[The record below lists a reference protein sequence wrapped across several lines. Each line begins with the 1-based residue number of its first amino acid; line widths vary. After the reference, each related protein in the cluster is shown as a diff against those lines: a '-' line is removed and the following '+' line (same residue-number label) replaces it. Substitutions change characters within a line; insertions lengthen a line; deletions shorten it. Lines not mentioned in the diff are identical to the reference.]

1 LFIAEEGQLK
11 KKIIKMP
18 PEIEPG
24 NSLPADKDGKEEPRP
39 TNVGGIFKKIFNPPD
54 EKTEE

>member
-1 LFIAEEGQLK
+1 
-11 KKIIKMP
+11 MP